1 MGMSVSQV
9 IDKAHNAHNMCN
21 MKNLTLRIDEMLLDQ
36 ARRIAM
42 EQGTSV
48 NSLIRDY
55 LEEFV
60 QKHDRQAKA
69 RKELARM
76 FRESTADSGGITWT
90 REELYER
97 R

>member
-1 MGMSVSQV
+1 MGVPAIQV
-9 IDKAHNAHNMCN
+9 IDKAHNARNMCN
-21 MKNLTLRIDEMLLDQ
+21 MKNLTLRIDEMLLYQ

-48 NSLIRDY
+48 NSLIREY

-76 FRESTADSGGITWT
+76 FSESTVDSGGITWT
-90 REELYER
+90 REELYDR